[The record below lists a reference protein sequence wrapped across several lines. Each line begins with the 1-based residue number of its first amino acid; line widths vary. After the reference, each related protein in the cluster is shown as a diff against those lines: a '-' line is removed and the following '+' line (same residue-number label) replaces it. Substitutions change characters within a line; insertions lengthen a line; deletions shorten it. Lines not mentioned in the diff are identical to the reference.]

1 MNNFLA
7 PEWKATQKNKT
18 PLKNSSINSDQT
30 YPQKKNEKKETIQ
43 LMGLFFIFLKKI
55 KRNEFGN

>member
-43 LMGLFFIFLKKI
+43 LMGLFLFF
-55 KRNEFGN
+55 